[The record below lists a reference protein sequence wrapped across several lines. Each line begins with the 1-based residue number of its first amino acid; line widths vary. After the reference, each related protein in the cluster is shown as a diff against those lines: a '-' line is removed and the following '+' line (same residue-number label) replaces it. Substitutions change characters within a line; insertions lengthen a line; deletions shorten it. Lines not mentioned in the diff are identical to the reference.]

1 MSSAEFS
8 YLGPYR
14 LLSLVH
20 TGQTTRVW
28 QALHDREEK
37 VYAVKVLLENLRG
50 DRSQAHLL
58 KWEYSV
64 GSDIEGDHVVR
75 MAEYGV
81 VRKMPYLAMEWIPWP
96 NMKARI
102 RLGLPAVT
110 PLIPKMVTEAVQ
122 ALAQFAI
129 RGWVHRDIKPDNF
142 LVSDE
147 GRVKLID
154 FALAQRRPGLLAR
167 LFSRHPK
174 VLQGTR
180 SYMSPEQIRGKAMDE
195 RSDIYSLGCTLFEL
209 TGGRPPFTGSSTNEL
224 FGRHLNAAAPGLQAM
239 NRNVTPEFADLVR
252 RMLAKRPDARPRSAS
267 DILRELGGIA
277 VLRSV
282 TAPSQK

>member
-1 MSSAEFS
+1 M
-8 YLGPYR
+8 
-14 LLSLVH
+14 
-20 TGQTTRVW
+20 
-28 QALHDREEK
+28 
-37 VYAVKVLLENLRG
+37 YAVKVLLENLRG

-167 LFSRHPK
+167 CSADTPRCCKGPAAICRPSRFGAKPWTS
-174 VLQGTR
+174 G
-180 SYMSPEQIRGKAMDE
+180 PI
-195 RSDIYSLGCTLFEL
+195 
-209 TGGRPPFTGSSTNEL
+209 FTAL
-224 FGRHLNAAAPGLQAM
+224 AVPCLN
-239 NRNVTPEFADLVR
+239 
-252 RMLAKRPDARPRSAS
+252 
-267 DILRELGGIA
+267 
-277 VLRSV
+277 
-282 TAPSQK
+282 